1 MVLSQTSGLVRDFG
15 EERCRIGMVSF
26 DRSGLLVGLGAYSWD
41 RGSWGGPGL
50 WCELGKL
57 RSRALILGLILLALG
72 RVMRVFV
79 SWELLFWELES
90 TIQMVVG
97 KMIGMR

>member
-1 MVLSQTSGLVRDFG
+1 
-15 EERCRIGMVSF
+15 
-26 DRSGLLVGLGAYSWD
+26 
-41 RGSWGGPGL
+41 
-50 WCELGKL
+50 LGKL

-72 RVMRVFV
+72 RVMRAFV